1 MLRCPSISGSLQ
13 RSRHQVQVLW
23 RRLHPL
29 VSSLVLLLCG
39 VSSVEGQT
47 AQNASEATAKSHGRP
62 NVLLIL
68 ADDLGYSDLGCY
80 GSEIDTP
87 NLDSLAAN
95 GLRFTSF
102 YNTARCWPTRAALLT
117 GYYPQQVRRDALPTA
132 PGGGAPKF
140 RRPKWA
146 PLLPQMLKSA
156 GYRSYYSGKWHIDG
170 TPAEGGFDR
179 SYELADQGR
188 FFRPTRHLEDGKPLP
203 AIKDGDS
210 YYSTIAVA
218 DHAIKVLKE
227 HATSH
232 SDAPFFQYVAFTAPH
247 FPLQA
252 LPEDIA
258 KYAKRYSEG
267 WDKLRDERWK
277 KIQSLGLHSGH
288 LSQVERQ
295 LGPPYAFPKDVE
307 MLGPNE
313 VTLPSVWTDL
323 NAEQQQ
329 FQATKM
335 AIHAAMVDR
344 MDQEIGR
351 ILQQLRA
358 MNAFENTLVLFLSD
372 NGASAEMMV
381 RDDGHDLKAPMGSA
395 ATHLCLGPGWSTVC
409 NTPFRRHKTWVHEG
423 GISTPLIAHWP
434 AGISEQG
441 ELRHEPGHVID
452 IVPTILD
459 IANTERANGSEDRET
474 RPAPGVSLS
483 PFFSSKQ
490 KDSGASDQQ
499 PRAIW
504 WLHEG
509 NRALRIGGWKIVAT
523 KNQPWELYDVS
534 VDRAEQHDLSAT
546 EPTRLKTLETEWNR
560 MTEDFTV
567 LVKGLPEQ

>member
-13 RSRHQVQVLW
+13 HSRHQAQVLW
-23 RRLHPL
+23 RRLHPV
-29 VSSLVLLLCG
+29 VSSLVILFCG
-39 VSSVEGQT
+39 DSSVEGQT
-47 AQNASEATAKSHGRP
+47 VQKASEATATSHSRP

-80 GSEIDTP
+80 GSEIETP

-117 GYYPQQVRRDALPTA
+117 GYYPQQVRRDALPTV
-132 PGGGAPKF
+132 PGGVAPKF

-218 DHAIKVLKE
+218 DHAIKVLKD

-258 KYAKRYSEG
+258 KYAKRYSDG
-267 WDKLRDERWK
+267 WDKLREERWK
-277 KIQSLGLHSGH
+277 KIQSLGLQSGH

-295 LGPPYAFPKDVE
+295 LGPPYAFSRDVE

-358 MNAFENTLVLFLSD
+358 MKAFENTLVLFLSD

-381 RDDGHDLKAPMGSA
+381 RDDGHDVKTPMGSA

-434 AGISEQG
+434 AGISEKGDLQ
-441 ELRHEPGHVID
+441 HVPGHVID

-459 IANTERANGSEDRET
+459 VAKTERAHASVEGDV
-474 RPAPGVSLS
+474 PLDPGVSLS

-499 PRAIW
+499 PRALW

-523 KNQPWELYDVS
+523 KGQPWELYNVS
-534 VDRAEQHDLSAT
+534 VDRAEQNDLSAT
-546 EPTRLKTLETEWNR
+546 EPAQLKMLEAEWNR
-560 MTEDFTV
+560 MTEEFTA
-567 LVKGLPEQ
+567 LVKSVPEQ